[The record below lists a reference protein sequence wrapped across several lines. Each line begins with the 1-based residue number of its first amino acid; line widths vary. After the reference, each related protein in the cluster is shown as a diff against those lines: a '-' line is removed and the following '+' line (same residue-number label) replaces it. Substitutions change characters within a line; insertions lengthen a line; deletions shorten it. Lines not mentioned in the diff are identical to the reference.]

1 MDMFWTGASALWT
14 AILSD
19 DAWMIAEAM
28 KHASLYAIVAVLILP
43 VSAAVL
49 ALFKLV
55 PLLDRNLE
63 RTVLFVTYMAIAM
76 IIFVEVIRR
85 FAFNVQAPWSTTLPP
100 FLFMIMAWVGC
111 SYNVHLRSHLSFAEL
126 RNNMPPAGQLACAV
140 LDAVLWFVFGVI
152 VIVATLRQTATSAS
166 NYQFLLGTDDVMQ
179 WWFYIVV
186 PIAWAVL
193 CARVLEHLI
202 SDVQRYRAGQPIF
215 TATVS
220 TSD

>member
-1 MDMFWTGASALWT
+1 MT
-14 AILSD
+14 
-19 DAWMIAEAM
+19 
-28 KHASLYAIVAVLILP
+28 
-43 VSAAVL
+43 
-49 ALFKLV
+49 
-55 PLLDRNLE
+55 
-63 RTVLFVTYMAIAM
+63 IAM
-76 IIFVEVIRR
+76 VIFVEVIRR

-100 FLFMIMAWVGC
+100 FLFMVMAWVGC
-111 SYNVHLRSHLSFAEL
+111 SYNVHLRAHLSFAEL
-126 RNNMPPAGQLACAV
+126 RNGFPPAGQLACAV

-166 NYQFLLGTDDVMQ
+166 NYQFMLGTDDVMQ

-202 SDVQRYRAGQPIF
+202 SDLKRYRAGKPIF
-215 TATVS
+215 VPSVS